1 MELEAEAYALHFQD
15 KIKTSETLL
24 TFAGI
29 LCHIEGDVLLYRMKS
44 GLNDKIQEVID
55 RNEELKQIYDYSKNA
70 LSSSI
75 PDTDKYFE
83 KDIEISILELEP
95 LRARGTTSLS
105 NSDTATD
112 FLFGIPPLAKRRN
125 CFARCWAC

>member
-1 MELEAEAYALHFQD
+1 MHTIMKSKEQMELEAEAYVLHYQD

-55 RNEELKQIYDYSKNA
+55 RNEELKQIYDHFYILSEQIEQYKIMLHKNNIRMLA
-70 LSSSI
+70 M
-75 PDTDKYFE
+75 
-83 KDIEISILELEP
+83 ELENEK
-95 LRARGTTSLS
+95 LTKLLT
-105 NSDTATD
+105 NYQQWD
-112 FLFGIPPLAKRRN
+112 
-125 CFARCWAC
+125 